1 MKKYHFLL
9 FFATII
15 SCSSQLG
22 TSSEDFIQLEPIE
35 IILRKDVFIDKG
47 IFQISYN
54 EEFQQPNW
62 VEYVASNR
70 PKNVSR
76 GDLDFFSEPNVYT
89 SDNNDYRNNPWD
101 RGHMAPA
108 ATFADT
114 FENIQTTFTYANC
127 AMQWDQLNQ
136 GEWVEL
142 EKEIR
147 AWSVE
152 GDVKVRI
159 TLVFEENHII
169 RETGVHIPTGFE
181 KKLTFAD
188 NTTRCFYFPNEDTD
202 RNWDEYEVTCGS

>member
-1 MKKYHFLL
+1 MKKYYFLL
-9 FFATII
+9 FFATLI
-15 SCSSQLG
+15 SCTSQLG
-22 TSSEDFIQLEPIE
+22 TSSGEPIE
-35 IILRKDVFIDKG
+35 IEPIEVALRKDVFIDKG
-47 IFQISYN
+47 IFQ
-54 EEFQQPNW
+54 
-62 VEYVASNR
+62 ASNR

-76 GDLDFFSEPNVYT
+76 GDLDFFAEPDVYT

-114 FENIQTTFTYANC
+114 FENIRTTFTYANC
-127 AMQWDQLNQ
+127 AMHWDQLNQ
-136 GEWVEL
+136 GEWAEL
-142 EKEIR
+142 ESQIR
-147 AWSVE
+147 DWSIE

-159 TLVFEENHII
+159 TLVFEEDHII

-188 NTTRCFYFPNEDTD
+188 NTTKCFYFPNEDTD

>member
-1 MKKYHFLL
+1 MKKYYFLL
-9 FFATII
+9 IFATLS
-15 SCSSQLG
+15 SCTSHLG
-22 TSSEDFIQLEPIE
+22 TSSGDPIEIEPIE
-35 IILRKDVFIDKG
+35 VVLRKDVFIDKG

-54 EEFQQPNW
+54 EEYQQPNW
-62 VEYVASNR
+62 VEYIASNR

-76 GDLDFFSEPNVYT
+76 GDLDFFAEPDVYT

-114 FENIQTTFTYANC
+114 FENIRTTFTYANC
-127 AMQWDQLNQ
+127 AMHWDQLNQ
-136 GEWVEL
+136 GEWAEL
-142 EKEIR
+142 ESQIR
-147 AWSVE
+147 DWSIE

-159 TLVFEENHII
+159 TLVFGENHII

-188 NTTRCFYFPNEDTD
+188 NTTKCFYFPNEDTN

>member
-1 MKKYHFLL
+1 MKKYYFLL
-9 FFATII
+9 IFATLI
-15 SCSSQLG
+15 SCTSQLG
-22 TSSEDFIQLEPIE
+22 TSSGDPIEIEPIE
-35 IILRKDVFIDKG
+35 VVLRKDVFIDKG

-54 EEFQQPNW
+54 EEYQQPNW
-62 VEYVASNR
+62 VEYIASNR

-76 GDLDFFSEPNVYT
+76 GDLDFFAEPDVYT

-108 ATFADT
+108 ATFADS
-114 FENIQTTFTYANC
+114 FENIRTTFTYANC
-127 AMQWDQLNQ
+127 AMHWDQLNQ
-136 GEWVEL
+136 GEWAEL
-142 EKEIR
+142 ESQIR
-147 AWSVE
+147 DWSIE

-181 KKLTFAD
+181 KKLTFSD
-188 NTTRCFYFPNEDTD
+188 NTTKCFYFPNEDTD